1 MRLLRGQR
9 VVRDNNIG
17 ALLQYIRTGDVVAEY
32 AYHLL
37 RCKSEVV
44 VALFSG
50 PVVHLPDV
58 KALLSTWT
66 GLSPDL
72 HTLFIT

>member
-1 MRLLRGQR
+1 MRLRRGQR
-9 VVRDNNIG
+9 VARDNNIG
-17 ALLQYIRTGDVVAEY
+17 ALLQYIRTGDVVAEH
-32 AYHLL
+32 ANHLL
-37 RCKSEVV
+37 WRKSEVV
-44 VALFSG
+44 AALFSG